1 MVVLQIIA
9 VIIYANIANK
19 IYRTAFPPRELLL
32 IHGDRPI
39 EDICKKFES
48 RKDKYK
54 ITKCEHIKKGSQ
66 ELCREIL
73 KDYQNGEITAVVIL
87 SLIHISWRSQRE
99 TTW

>member
-1 MVVLQIIA
+1 MQMEMMVFLQIIA

-39 EDICKKFES
+39 EDIVNKFES

-54 ITKCEHIKKGSQ
+54 ITKCAF
-66 ELCREIL
+66 L
-73 KDYQNGEITAVVIL
+73 QNFLFL
-87 SLIHISWRSQRE
+87 SIHFFDLSGFHSLFRHK
-99 TTW
+99 TL

>member
-1 MVVLQIIA
+1 MVFLQIIA

-39 EDICKKFES
+39 ADICKKFES

-54 ITKCEHIKKGSQ
+54 ITKYEHIKKGAA
-66 ELCREIL
+66 ELCKEIL
-73 KDYQNGEITAVVIL
+73 SEYLGY
-87 SLIHISWRSQRE
+87 
-99 TTW
+99 

>member
-1 MVVLQIIA
+1 MMVFLQIIA

-39 EDICKKFES
+39 EYIVNKFES

-54 ITKCEHIKKGSQ
+54 ITKCEHIKKV
-66 ELCREIL
+66 R
-73 KDYQNGEITAVVIL
+73 QNCAGRFWTITGTV
-87 SLIHISWRSQRE
+87 RSMR
-99 TTW
+99 